1 MRICFLLAAPLLA
14 TPLLAQEEPGDLPLD
29 QRAQVLSAEAVLKD
43 MQDPNRPGEAEI
55 SPLYPVKG
63 GYKMCATTDAYNSS
77 GTYIG
82 RDYWEITL
90 DADGQEV
97 VGTRDVTGLNSPCYG
112 ADYKPF
118 EQLIDGAK

>member
-1 MRICFLLAAPLLA
+1 MLAVPLLA
-14 TPLLAQEEPGDLPLD
+14 TPLFAQEEPGELPLD

-82 RDYWEITL
+82 RDYWEVTL
-90 DADGQEV
+90 DEDGQEV
-97 VGTRDVTGLNSPCYG
+97 VSTRDVTGLNSPCYG
-112 ADYKPF
+112 VDYKPF
-118 EQLIDGAK
+118 EQLIEGAK

>member
-1 MRICFLLAAPLLA
+1 MLAATLLA
-14 TPLLAQEEPGDLPLD
+14 TPLFAQEELGDLPLD
-29 QRAQVLSAEAVLKD
+29 QRAEALSAEAVLKD

-82 RDYWEITL
+82 RDYWEVTL
-90 DADGQEV
+90 DEDGQEV

-118 EQLIDGAK
+118 KQLIDGAK